1 MSAGGPLN
9 PWQVLGRRR
18 DQQGPLSRRLSGIP
32 CRYFLLFLTCSLLDL
47 VLVALLRVRNRGKN
61 LIQGRPSSR
70 SFRIDCSMRLLH
82 PQFVWQ
88 SLTGFIVWCLSA
100 SLHNE
105 AARITRSSPG
115 RRKSHRFLLSERTL
129 QS

>member
-1 MSAGGPLN
+1 M
-9 PWQVLGRRR
+9 W
-18 DQQGPLSRRLSGIP
+18 
-32 CRYFLLFLTCSLLDL
+32 FWF
-47 VLVALLRVRNRGKN
+47 ALLRVRNRGRN

-70 SFRIDCSMRLLH
+70 SFRIDCCMRLLH

-115 RRKSHRFLLSERTL
+115 RRKSHLFFLPERTP
-129 QS
+129 QSGRPLGGARKIQYKTSVVRKVVLLVGKTFILN